1 MPAEATY
8 TDALNYI
15 TSTITQAADDS
26 QLVVTLR
33 RLAVLIANREDG
45 PELLEGFRDA
55 FYREMSDLRY
65 RRQLEVA
72 MRGKN

>member
-1 MPAEATY
+1 MTY

-15 TSTITQAADDS
+15 TSTISHAEDDS
-26 QLVVTLR
+26 QLTVTLR
-33 RLAVLIANREDG
+33 RLAILCASRQDG
-45 PELLEGFRDA
+45 PELLEGFCNAYYDEA
-55 FYREMSDLRY
+55 SNVRY